1 MTAGLTSRPRRRRR
15 QRPDFGRAALDVRRL
30 AVMLDAGLAPESA
43 WRQLA
48 AGLDDAADA
57 GRDRDE
63 IDGPRSDRPAAAAG
77 RSGVGGVPGET
88 EEGIAG
94 AVVDGLAEGH
104 PLSSAITDAVASAS
118 AGTARS
124 WAPVAAAWSVAAAS
138 GAPLAPTLDRLA
150 VVLSGLDESA
160 REVEIALAGPAA
172 SARIVVVLP
181 VVGIL
186 FGLAIGT
193 DTIGTLFG
201 TAPGL
206 ICLAV
211 GVLLLVLG
219 ALWSR
224 RLVGRARSTDPT
236 PGLAAELVAVAVSSG
251 LGAEHARELV
261 DAALDEAGLLSAD
274 RTVTAALAFSRRAGV
289 PAARL
294 LRAEAEQARRQAA
307 TEARRRAAAL
317 GVRLMLPLGV
327 CVLPSFLALGV
338 MPVVLSLVS
347 STARV
352 L

>member
-1 MTAGLTSRPRRRRR
+1 
-15 QRPDFGRAALDVRRL
+15 
-30 AVMLDAGLAPESA
+30 MLDAGLAPESA
-43 WRQLA
+43 WRHLAVEEGSHRDREAHGGEPASALA
-48 AGLDDAADA
+48 AEDAAA
-57 GRDRDE
+57 
-63 IDGPRSDRPAAAAG
+63 
-77 RSGVGGVPGET
+77 
-88 EEGIAG
+88 EGIAA
-94 AVVDGLAEGH
+94 AVVDGLADGH
-104 PLSSAITDAVASAS
+104 PLTAAITDAVAA
-118 AGTARS
+118 APPELARS

-138 GAPLAPTLDRLA
+138 GAPIAPTLDRLA
-150 VVLSGLDESA
+150 LVLAGLDESV
-160 REVEIALAGPAA
+160 REVEVALAGPAA

-206 ICLAV
+206 VCLVVGLALLIGGAV
-211 GVLLLVLG
+211 
-219 ALWSR
+219 WSR
-224 RLVGRARSTDPT
+224 RLVRRARSSDPT

-251 LGAEHARELV
+251 LGVERARELV
-261 DAALDEAGLLSAD
+261 DAALDDVGLLSSD
-274 RTVTAALAFSRRAGV
+274 GTVAAALRFSRRAGV

-294 LRAEAEQARRQAA
+294 LRAEAEQARRRAA

-338 MPVVLSLVS
+338 LPVVISLVS